1 MYCLGSGTMPSLS
14 PAALLGCGVLS
25 HCLVRLV
32 FAVLLPVASAGCALG
47 DGSMAS
53 CCDCCCPCFMA
64 RTADA
69 AAIAVASVGTTLL
82 SLSRILVP
90 SGSVTVGAST
100 AATTLALETLSF
112 KLTGSRCL
120 AVSRSCWG
128 FMGCGSLIILCIYR

>member
-1 MYCLGSGTMPSLS
+1 
-14 PAALLGCGVLS
+14 
-25 HCLVRLV
+25 
-32 FAVLLPVASAGCALG
+32 
-47 DGSMAS
+47 
-53 CCDCCCPCFMA
+53 MA
-64 RTADA
+64 RTANA

-112 KLTGSRCL
+112 KLTGSKCL

-128 FMGCGSLIILCIYR
+128 LMGCGSLIILGIFYTACASDAASVCAPIVPPLSPPPLPRPIALLC